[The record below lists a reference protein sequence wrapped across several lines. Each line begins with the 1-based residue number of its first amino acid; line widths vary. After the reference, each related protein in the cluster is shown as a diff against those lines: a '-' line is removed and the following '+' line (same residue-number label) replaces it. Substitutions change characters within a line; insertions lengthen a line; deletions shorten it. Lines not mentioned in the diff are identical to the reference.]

1 MSEAEARRALLR
13 VMRGSVQLGLNT
25 GSAGNAGVRLGGGLL
40 VTPTGIAP
48 ADLKPADM
56 VALDFSGKVRRR
68 GRAPLRKPSSEWRFH
83 ADILKERPEFGAVFH
98 AHPPH
103 ATALA
108 CLRKPIPAF
117 HYMVA
122 VAGGADIRCAAYATF
137 GTSELSRNALRA
149 LDGRAA
155 CLLANH
161 GLIACGADPDGALAL
176 AGEVETLARQYLLAL
191 SAGTPRILPAAEMR
205 RVLKRFRTYG
215 QPDRE

>member
-1 MSEAEARRALLR
+1 MSEAEARRALVR
-13 VMRGSVQLGLNT
+13 VMQDSVRRGLNM
-25 GSAGNAGVRLGGGLL
+25 GSAGNAGVRLCDGVL

-56 VALDFSGKVRRR
+56 VSLDFSGKIRRQ
-68 GRAPLRKPSSEWRFH
+68 GRATPRKPSSEWRFH
-83 ADILKERPEFGAVFH
+83 ADILKARPEFGAAFH

-161 GLIACGADPDGALAL
+161 GLIACGEDPETALAL
-176 AGEVETLARQYLLAL
+176 AREVETLARQYILAL
-191 SAGTPRILPAAEMR
+191 SAGTPRVLSNAEMA
-205 RVLKRFRTYG
+205 RVLGKFRSYG
-215 QPDRE
+215 QRDPK